1 MDICKS
7 FYLYEY
13 IILYALSW
21 SIIKIENILFL
32 FSPDSFLNLLNAW
45 IVFQLSLVLSLDILM
60 SYSYKKDLNIAKPI
74 VRTII
79 AMITS

>member
-21 SIIKIENILFL
+21 SIIKIENILFW
-32 FSPDSFLNLLNAW
+32 FSPDSFLDLLNA
-45 IVFQLSLVLSLDILM
+45 
-60 SYSYKKDLNIAKPI
+60 
-74 VRTII
+74 
-79 AMITS
+79 

>member
-21 SIIKIENILFL
+21 NIIKIENILL
-32 FSPDSFLNLLNAW
+32 LSPDSFLDLLNA
-45 IVFQLSLVLSLDILM
+45 
-60 SYSYKKDLNIAKPI
+60 
-74 VRTII
+74 
-79 AMITS
+79 

>member
-21 SIIKIENILFL
+21 SIIKIENIPFL
-32 FSPDSFLNLLNAW
+32 FSPDSFLNLLNA
-45 IVFQLSLVLSLDILM
+45 
-60 SYSYKKDLNIAKPI
+60 
-74 VRTII
+74 
-79 AMITS
+79 

>member
-21 SIIKIENILFL
+21 NIIKIENILFFIFKPYSL
-32 FSPDSFLNLLNAW
+32 FVLNVIRNNWNISFPRSKEQNMRERE
-45 IVFQLSLVLSLDILM
+45 I
-60 SYSYKKDLNIAKPI
+60 KKEK
-74 VRTII
+74 
-79 AMITS
+79 